1 MHELQVLA
9 LGVVDQ
15 GHRGAGHGCQRGNFA
30 GVVHAQFDH
39 GRLVRSREAQQH
51 QRHADVV
58 VEVALRGKGR
68 LALPGPQD
76 GGNHLRDGGLAV
88 ATRHAD
94 QRQSE
99 LGAPPC
105 SQGAK
110 RRQSVGHFN
119 AGQPRRRDATVRQGG
134 CGAAGLGL
142 GQEGVGVKSLTLE
155 RDKQVAGLQGAG
167 VGVHTGQG
175 RGAIT
180 HQVGAGD
187 ALADKAQ
194 GLLKGH
200 HAHVLP
206 PRACSAARAWA
217 MSENGRRTPATS
229 W

>member
-1 MHELQVLA
+1 M
-9 LGVVDQ
+9 
-15 GHRGAGHGCQRGNFA
+15 C
-30 GVVHAQFDH
+30 
-39 GRLVRSREAQQH
+39 
-51 QRHADVV
+51 
-58 VEVALRGKGR
+58 
-68 LALPGPQD
+68 
-76 GGNHLRDGGLAV
+76 
-88 ATRHAD
+88 
-94 QRQSE
+94 
-99 LGAPPC
+99 
-105 SQGAK
+105 
-110 RRQSVGHFN
+110 
-119 AGQPRRRDATVRQGG
+119 QGG
-134 CGAAGLGL
+134 RSAAGLGL
-142 GQEGVGVKSLTLE
+142 GQEGVGVKALALE
-155 RDKQVAGLQGAG
+155 RDKQIARLQGAG